1 MPKQVYEKSK
11 SGIYHI
17 MKILEILDLFLLF
30 IYIFLSFFNSLKT
43 LLLFLIF
50 NYIYLI
56 VSYIVYYKEN
66 TKYFAFRSLCWIF
79 VNICFLNT
87 VNFLNLGNI
96 FKFSITISLLI
107 FLMLCFTFKNNL
119 KSTIVFLVVIATMNI
134 FYLSNTMI
142 TASKVFTYA
151 PIMSG
156 VGEII
161 ELNIPSRNFF
171 GIDGVFSMEINIDN
185 ENLKQITIMINEEDY
200 YKCNIGDEINY
211 IIYDGLWGEEYIT
224 IET

>member
-1 MPKQVYEKSK
+1 
-11 SGIYHI
+11 
-17 MKILEILDLFLLF
+17 MKIFKTLDLIILF
-30 IYIFLSFFNSLKT
+30 TFIILSFFNSPKV

-56 VSYIVYYKEN
+56 VSFIVYYKEN
-66 TKYFAFRSLCWIF
+66 TRYFVFRSLCWLF

-96 FKFSITISLLI
+96 FKFSISISLI
-107 FLMLCFTFKNNL
+107 FFLMLCFSFKNNL
-119 KSTIVFLVVIATMNI
+119 KSTIVVFVAIATMNI
-134 FYLSNTMI
+134 FYSSNTMI
-142 TASKVFTYA
+142 TASKAFAYT

-156 VGEII
+156 VGEIV

-171 GIDGVFSMEINIDN
+171 GVDGVFSIEINIDN
-185 ENLKQITIMINEEDY
+185 ENLKQTTIMINEEDY

-211 IIYDGLWGEEYIT
+211 TVYDGLWGEEYIT